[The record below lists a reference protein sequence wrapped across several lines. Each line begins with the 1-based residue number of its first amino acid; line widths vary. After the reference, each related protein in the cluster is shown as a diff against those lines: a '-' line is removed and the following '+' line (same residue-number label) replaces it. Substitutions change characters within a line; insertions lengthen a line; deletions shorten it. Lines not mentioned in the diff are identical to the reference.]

1 MKVRSEKNVNGFSI
15 IELIISMT
23 ITLVLLGLVTT
34 LFAKSLAT
42 IERENRKTEAL
53 TSAQAALSMLSREI
67 SNSGF
72 GLTSNGIV
80 SSDSGQS
87 KLHFRA
93 NIENGDLTTN
103 SPGEDITYYF
113 DSSTDSIVRYDPNNS
128 PTTTAVI
135 NKVSNVTFLYFD
147 YSGSS
152 STPTQSNTPTNNTGR
167 VRITITVQL
176 DEIQGQPTNQTVAF
190 TSDVTLRN
198 SNYMLNWY

>member
-15 IELIISMT
+15 IELIIAMT

-87 KLHFRA
+87 KMHFRA

-135 NKVSNVTFLYFD
+135 NKVSKVTFLYFD
-147 YSGSS
+147 YSGGS

-176 DEIQGQPTNQTVAF
+176 DEIQGQPTNQTVEF

-198 SNYMLNWY
+198 SNYMLNQY